1 MEQEIDQVG
10 NMADNL
16 VSAMQP
22 SLRDRYL
29 ENPSI
34 LNKKLKNEGN
44 RHYGHSA
51 LQYSA
56 IMLSVIVL
64 SVAFYIL
71 LC

>member
-29 ENPSI
+29 ENLLI

-44 RHYGHSA
+44 RHNGHSA
-51 LQYSA
+51 
-56 IMLSVIVL
+56 
-64 SVAFYIL
+64 
-71 LC
+71 